1 MDVNGVWSGL
11 FAAIV
16 IGGLARLLVRDNA
29 PLGCLLT
36 LAIGLLGTGL
46 GLALGTAL
54 DWGFWL
60 TFAAQV
66 VIATLIVLPFSLL
79 SHRGAPRP

>member
-1 MDVNGVWSGL
+1 VDINGIWSGL

-16 IGGLARLLVRDNA
+16 VGALGRLVVRDSA

-36 LAIGLLGTGL
+36 ILVGLIGAGL
-46 GLALGTAL
+46 GLTIGSAL

-66 VIATLIVLPFSLL
+66 VIAALIVLPFSRLQQ
-79 SHRGAPRP
+79 R

>member
-1 MDVNGVWSGL
+1 MDINGLWSGL
-11 FAAIV
+11 FVAVV
-16 IGGLARLLVRDNA
+16 IGGLARLVVRGNA

-36 LAIGLLGTGL
+36 LAIGLVGAAL

-66 VIATLIVLPFSLL
+66 VIAALMVVPFSRL
-79 SHRGAPRP
+79 SGSR